1 MKDFKK
7 SAKINGAYI
16 ERFSY
21 SIYTNNYIISF
32 YEEQLNKYKK
42 MGLGK
47 LTEYG
52 IEITSR
58 LIKATERRLME
69 LKPMTSLRTNKKEEK
84 LQV

>member
-16 ERFSY
+16 ESFSY

-47 LTEYG
+47 QTEYG

-84 LQV
+84 WQV